1 MKKNSKLKRKGGFS
15 LIESIVT
22 LTIVLL
28 IAVTVTIGISASN
41 RFYRKS
47 LFYSESEILSST
59 IDIALSDV
67 LRYSSNVITEDDVV
81 SFSNSNYSVVNGHL
95 LVKDDRIYIN
105 LSDENPDD
113 VMGPYLKALIGNN
126 TYTAINATALSLD
139 YSDGV
144 YTGSYTLTSS
154 YDTTLSK
161 TFDFTFRT
169 LS

>member
-1 MKKNSKLKRKGGFS
+1 MKKISKLRKKSGFS
-15 LIESIVT
+15 LLESMIT

-28 IAVTVTIGISASN
+28 LTITVTVGISASN
-41 RFYRKS
+41 RLYRKS

-67 LRYSSNVITEDDVV
+67 LRYSYNVAAGDDVIM
-81 SFSNSNYSVVNGHL
+81 FSNNNYSVVNGHL
-95 LVKDDRIYIN
+95 LVKDGRIYIN
-105 LSDENPDD
+105 LSDEHSDD
-113 VMGPYLKALIGNN
+113 VMGPYLKTLIGNN
-126 TYTAINATALSLD
+126 TYTNINATEMSLD

-144 YTGSYTLTSS
+144 YTGSYTLTSNF
-154 YDTTLSK
+154 DTTLSK